1 MKAVGITGG
10 RGSADDFFI
19 EDDVP
24 DPVANS
30 DRILV
35 RIHSFGLN
43 RMDIMQREDR
53 YPYPLLPE
61 SGKILGVEFSGIVEE
76 KGPECMPLLVYLTTL
91 TTSNGQTLLPR
102 RNN

>member
-1 MKAVGITGG
+1 MKAVGIKGG

-24 DPVANS
+24 DPVANGNC
-30 DRILV
+30 ILV

-61 SGKILGVEFSGIVEE
+61 SGKILGVEFSGIVEA
-76 KGPECMPLLVYLTTL
+76 KGAECMPLSHCLEAYIASSVH
-91 TTSNGQTLLPR
+91 
-102 RNN
+102 